1 MKSSLTRSLH
11 KQTPMKI
18 KRFYITIKNNKYLHM
33 KHIYIILFLFAFIAC
48 KNSEKNQ
55 NLLEEPIASNELI
68 INKPQFESE
77 KMALGKLEMKTFN
90 DVIKTSGM
98 IDVPPHNKASISSFV
113 GGYITKTPLLIGD
126 KVRKGQM
133 LITLENPEYVE
144 LQQQYLEVSEQI
156 TYLKSEFNRQK
167 TLFDEKITSQK
178 NYLKA
183 ESSYKSTLALYNG
196 LRKKLSMLN
205 INPVTVEQ
213 GNISSTINLYAP
225 IDGYVTKVNASN
237 GLYISPSDIIM
248 EIIDTDH
255 IHLELAVYEKDILHI
270 KKDQKITFKIPEA
283 SNETFE
289 AEVHLVGTTIDETT
303 RTVKI
308 HAHILNEKQ
317 ANFIVGMFVEAQ
329 IITDSASHLALPKEA
344 IIEQDGNYYVLVLK
358 NKTTDTYRF
367 EKVKIDI
374 GSETETYVSVLNTE
388 KLIDNDII
396 VKGAFMLLSEGGE

>member
-1 MKSSLTRSLH
+1 
-11 KQTPMKI
+11 
-18 KRFYITIKNNKYLHM
+18 M

-48 KNSEKNQ
+48 KNTENNQ
-55 NLLEEPIASNELI
+55 DLLEETVASNELV
-68 INKPQFESE
+68 INKLQFEGE
-77 KMALGKLEMKTFN
+77 KMALGKLETQNFNKT
-90 DVIKTSGM
+90 IKTSGM
-98 IDVPPHNKASISSFV
+98 IDVPPHNKASISSFI

-126 KVRKGQM
+126 KVKKGQM
-133 LITLENPEYVE
+133 LVTLENPEYVE
-144 LQQQYLEVSEQI
+144 LQQQYLEISEQI

-183 ESSYKSTLALYNG
+183 ESNYKSALALYNG

-205 INPVTVEQ
+205 INPTTVEH

-225 IDGYVTKVNASN
+225 IDGYVTQVNASN
-237 GLYISPSDIIM
+237 GSYISPSDIIM

-255 IHLELAVYEKDILHI
+255 IHLELSVYEKDILYI
-270 KKDQKITFKIPEA
+270 KKGQKITFKIPEA

-329 IITDSASHLALPKEA
+329 IITESASHLALPKEA
-344 IIEQDGNYYVLVLK
+344 IMEQDGNYFALVLK
-358 NKTTDTYRF
+358 NKTADNYYF
-367 EKVKIDI
+367 EKVKVDT
-374 GSETETYVSVLNTE
+374 GTETETYTSILNTE
-388 KLIDNDII
+388 KLIDKNII
-396 VKGAFMLLSEGGE
+396 IKGAFMLLN

>member
-1 MKSSLTRSLH
+1 M
-11 KQTPMKI
+11 
-18 KRFYITIKNNKYLHM
+18 
-33 KHIYIILFLFAFIAC
+33 AC
-48 KNSEKNQ
+48 KNSENNQ
-55 NLLEEPIASNELI
+55 EALLEVPIASNELVI
-68 INKPQFESE
+68 SKPQFEGE
-77 KMALGKLEMKTFN
+77 KMALGKLETRTFN
-90 DVIKTSGM
+90 ETIKTSGL

-126 KVRKGQM
+126 KVKKGQM

-144 LQQQYLEVSEQI
+144 IQQQYLEVSEQI
-156 TYLKSEFNRQK
+156 AYLESEFSRQK

-205 INPVTVEQ
+205 INPATVEQ

-237 GLYISPSDIIM
+237 GLYISPSDIVM
-248 EIIDTDH
+248 EIVDTDH
-255 IHLELAVYEKDILHI
+255 IHLELSVYEKDILHI

-289 AEVHLVGTTIDETT
+289 AEVHLVGTTIDEAT

-329 IITDSASHLALPKEA
+329 IITDAAENLALPKEA
-344 IIEQDGNYYVLVLK
+344 IIEQDGNYFALVLK
-358 NKTTDTYRF
+358 SKTADTYHF
-367 EKVKIDI
+367 EKVKVDI
-374 GSETETYVSVLNTE
+374 GTETEAYTSILKAE
-388 KLIDNDII
+388 KLIDKDII

>member
-1 MKSSLTRSLH
+1 
-11 KQTPMKI
+11 
-18 KRFYITIKNNKYLHM
+18 M
-33 KHIYIILFLFAFIAC
+33 KHAYIIIFLFAFMAC
-48 KNSEKNQ
+48 KNSENNQ
-55 NLLEEPIASNELI
+55 EALLEVPIASNELVI
-68 INKPQFESE
+68 SKPQFEGE
-77 KMALGKLEMKTFN
+77 KMALGKLETRTFN
-90 DVIKTSGM
+90 ETIKTSGL

-126 KVRKGQM
+126 KVKKGQM

-144 LQQQYLEVSEQI
+144 IQQQYLEVSEQI
-156 TYLKSEFNRQK
+156 AYLQSEFSRQK

-205 INPVTVEQ
+205 INPATVEQ
-213 GNISSTINLYAP
+213 GNITSTINLYAP

-237 GLYISPSDIIM
+237 GLYISPSDIVM
-248 EIIDTDH
+248 EIVDTDH
-255 IHLELAVYEKDILHI
+255 IHLELSVYEKDILHI

-289 AEVHLVGTTIDETT
+289 AEVHLVGTTIDEAT

-329 IITDSASHLALPKEA
+329 IITDAAENLALPKEA
-344 IIEQDGNYYVLVLK
+344 IIEQDGNYFALVLK
-358 NKTTDTYRF
+358 SKTADTYHF
-367 EKVKIDI
+367 EKVKVDI
-374 GSETETYVSVLNTE
+374 GTETEAYTSILKAE
-388 KLIDNDII
+388 KLIDKDII